1 MSWQPYAEG
10 STIGHTGSEGGVI
23 QQDNEYAGSARIT
36 LEANCLRAPYAITC
50 GVYGFLFVHTRFLAD
65 DETAIYAL
73 DEMKAALAD
82 IVNRIPDED
91 DADLDAKL
99 DAVNEAAE
107 AFVRRF
113 P

>member
-1 MSWQPYAEG
+1 MSWQPYANG
-10 STIGHTGSEGGVI
+10 STIGHTGSVGGVI
-23 QQDNEYAGSARIT
+23 RQDEEYAGAARIT

-65 DETAIYAL
+65 DETALYAM
-73 DEMKAALAD
+73 DEMKTALAD
-82 IVNRIPDED
+82 IVNHIPDED
-91 DADLDAKL
+91 DANLDEKL